1 MLEKIIKY
9 KNLIYTKRK
18 MLKYKILFLNR
29 NREEI
34 RISFSNQEKIGINKI
49 PIFIL
54 SFNRLSYL
62 KKIIRYLEKC
72 GYTNIY
78 IIDNMST
85 FPPLIEY
92 YKTIPYNIIYLN
104 ENLGHLAFWK
114 SKLFDKY
121 RNNFYVLTDP
131 DVLPIEDCPNDF
143 LEKFF
148 YCLKKYPFMR
158 KVGFSLKIDDLP
170 SDTIFFKDIYNWEK
184 QFYNYPINN
193 SKLYYA
199 PIDTT
204 FALYLPDKFCK
215 GIEYSRAIRT
225 AYPYTAR
232 HLPWYKKINELAE
245 EDFYY
250 SNKKNNGWWDP
261 VKGLTKD

>member
-85 FPPLIEY
+85 FPP
-92 YKTIPYNIIYLN
+92 P
-104 ENLGHLAFWK
+104 
-114 SKLFDKY
+114 
-121 RNNFYVLTDP
+121 
-131 DVLPIEDCPNDF
+131 
-143 LEKFF
+143 
-148 YCLKKYPFMR
+148 
-158 KVGFSLKIDDLP
+158 
-170 SDTIFFKDIYNWEK
+170 
-184 QFYNYPINN
+184 
-193 SKLYYA
+193 
-199 PIDTT
+199 
-204 FALYLPDKFCK
+204 
-215 GIEYSRAIRT
+215 
-225 AYPYTAR
+225 
-232 HLPWYKKINELAE
+232 
-245 EDFYY
+245 
-250 SNKKNNGWWDP
+250 
-261 VKGLTKD
+261 